1 MNIIHLK
8 YAVEVARTGSI
19 NKAAENLFI
28 GQPNLSRAI
37 KDLESS
43 LGIVIFERSAKGMVV
58 TNEGEVF
65 LDHARSILERIEEV
79 EQIYRL
85 GVPVKQ
91 RFSVSVPR
99 TTYIAEAFIAFT
111 KALDPSLQ
119 SEIFYKETNAMRAIN
134 NILHTDYKL
143 GIIRFSEKYDNYFF
157 GMLNDKGLTY
167 DTIAEFARLVL
178 ISKQNPLSEKEIL
191 TSDDLGGYVEIAFA
205 DPYVPA
211 VPYAEVIK
219 EEVSD
224 TSKRRIYI
232 YDRASQFELLTENT
246 DTFMLAPPLTEELLE
261 KHGLVQR
268 ELVGCEKKYRDL
280 LIKRKNY
287 RFSPLDELFL
297 SEINKSKDRFF
308 V

>member
-1 MNIIHLK
+1 MH
-8 YAVEVARTGSI
+8 R
-19 NKAAENLFI
+19 
-28 GQPNLSRAI
+28 I
-37 KDLESS
+37 KHIYHTEQLE
-43 LGIVIFERSAKGMVV
+43 ER
-58 TNEGEVF
+58 N
-65 LDHARSILERIEEV
+65 
-79 EQIYRL
+79 
-85 GVPVKQ
+85 
-91 RFSVSVPR
+91 
-99 TTYIAEAFIAFT
+99 AFN
-111 KALDPSLQ
+111 P
-119 SEIFYKETNAMRAIN
+119 
-134 NILHTDYKL
+134 
-143 GIIRFSEKYDNYFF
+143 
-157 GMLNDKGLTY
+157 
-167 DTIAEFARLVL
+167 L

-268 ELVGCEKKYRDL
+268 ELVGSEKKYRDL